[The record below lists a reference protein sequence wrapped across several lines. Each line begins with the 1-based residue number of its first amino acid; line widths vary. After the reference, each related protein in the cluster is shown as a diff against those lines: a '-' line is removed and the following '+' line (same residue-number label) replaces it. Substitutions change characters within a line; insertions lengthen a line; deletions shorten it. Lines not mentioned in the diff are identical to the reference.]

1 MIPKSLLSILMVVA
15 ATFSV
20 AATDH
25 LFIEDFTIQ
34 PGQTAQVEVLLESEA
49 QYTAFQTDLYMPEG
63 LTIDVQSLALTSRKA
78 SDHMLAH
85 CVLINGAVRVMSY
98 SMHVQ
103 PYSGTSGAILT
114 FNVTAS
120 ETFAGPADVVLKNI
134 RLTNVAGTDMALD
147 NTSCTVSS
155 GKLGDVNGDSN
166 LTITDVTSLINYLL
180 NGDVSSIRVDLADV
194 NNDGNVTITDVTSL
208 INGLLN
214 GPAN

>member
-1 MIPKSLLSILMVVA
+1 MLMVVA

-25 LFIEDFTIQ
+25 LFIKDFTIQ
-34 PGQTAQVEVLLESEA
+34 PGQTVQVEVLLENEA

-78 SDHMLAH
+78 SDHVLAH

-98 SMHVQ
+98 SMRVQ
-103 PYSGTSGAILT
+103 PYSGTSGAIFT

-120 ETFAGPADVVLKNI
+120 ETFVGPADIVLKNI
-134 RLTNVAGTDMALD
+134 RLTNVAGTDTALD

-155 GKLGDVNGDSN
+155 GKIGDANGDGN
-166 LTITDVTSLINYLL
+166 LTITDVTSLIYFLL
-180 NGDVSSIRVDLADV
+180 NGDTSLIRFDLADV
-194 NNDGNVTITDVTSL
+194 NHDGGVTITDVSDL
-208 INGLLN
+208 IYLLLY
-214 GPAN
+214 PDET